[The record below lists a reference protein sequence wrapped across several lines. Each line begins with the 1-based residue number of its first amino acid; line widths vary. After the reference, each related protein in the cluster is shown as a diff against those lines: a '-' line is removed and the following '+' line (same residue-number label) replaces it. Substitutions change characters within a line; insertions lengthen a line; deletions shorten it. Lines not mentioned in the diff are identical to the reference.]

1 MMEPQFIIRRAMC
14 RWRSERCAS
23 LLNTVWFVAVLGVMA
38 GLDYLSGDTF
48 LSRFIWLV
56 PPFAATL
63 SILLLL
69 PQSPIAQPIPVIVG
83 STLGAGIGWVASLF
97 VHGPIFAVAAAA
109 IKLLLLSRFHIYHPP
124 GVALSMYPLLLHPG
138 HLFSVVV
145 VLPYTMIAV
154 VSSALLSRRF
164 AFWPRYPIPLDEPI
178 AGTATESRAADATT
192 QEER

>member
-1 MMEPQFIIRRAMC
+1 
-14 RWRSERCAS
+14 
-23 LLNTVWFVAVLGVMA
+23 MA

-69 PQSPIAQPIPVIVG
+69 PQSPIAQPIPVVVG
-83 STLGAGIGWVASLF
+83 STLGAGIGSVAALS
-97 VHGPIFAVAAAA
+97 VHGPFFAVAVAA
-109 IKLLLLSRFHIYHPP
+109 ITLLILSRFRIYHPP

-145 VLPYTMIAV
+145 VLPFTTVAV

-164 AFWPRYPIPLDEPI
+164 ASWPRYPLPLDDP
-178 AGTATESRAADATT
+178 APGTTTESRAAEDTD
-192 QEER
+192 